1 MAYTKIIV
9 IHSRLDRC
17 LGYTQNAEKTS
28 LETVLNY
35 AMNRD
40 KTEQDCFE
48 TALNCDR
55 ERAYADMTD
64 TKRRWGKL
72 DRKRKGYH
80 VIQSFVPGEVL
91 SRFMA

>member
-17 LGYTQNAEKTS
+17 LGYTQDEEKTS
-28 LETVLNY
+28 LETVLDY

-55 ERAYADMTD
+55 ETAYADMMDQAPLGQDQPQTQGLSCD
-64 TKRRWGKL
+64 
-72 DRKRKGYH
+72 
-80 VIQSFVPGEVL
+80 SVL
-91 SRFMA
+91 CPR